1 MAVTEDLMTEALLVD
16 FEPNMVEFGLTVKQS
31 RQAELDD
38 LYAEKWLDDL
48 LVSMKLICYEL
59 DDGMQ

>member
-1 MAVTEDLMTEALLVD
+1 MAVAEDLMTEAVLVD

-31 RQAELDD
+31 RQAEIDD

>member
-1 MAVTEDLMTEALLVD
+1 MAVAEDLMTEAVLVD

-31 RQAELDD
+31 RQAEIDD

-48 LVSMKLICYEL
+48 LVSMKLIRYEL
-59 DDGMQ
+59 DDGVP

>member
-1 MAVTEDLMTEALLVD
+1 MAVTEDLMTEAVLVD

>member
-1 MAVTEDLMTEALLVD
+1 MTEAVLVGFD
-16 FEPNMVEFGLTVKQS
+16 PNMVEFGLTVKQS
-31 RQAELDD
+31 RQAEIDD

-48 LVSMKLICYEL
+48 LVSMKLIRYEL

>member
-1 MAVTEDLMTEALLVD
+1 MAVAEDLMTEAVLVD

-31 RQAELDD
+31 RQAEIDD

-48 LVSMKLICYEL
+48 LVSMKLIRYEL
-59 DDGMQ
+59 DDGVQ

>member
-1 MAVTEDLMTEALLVD
+1 MAVAEDLMTKAVLVD

-31 RQAELDD
+31 RQAEIDD

-48 LVSMKLICYEL
+48 LVSMKLIRYEL
-59 DDGMQ
+59 DDGVQ

>member
-1 MAVTEDLMTEALLVD
+1 MAVTEDLMTEVVLVD

>member
-1 MAVTEDLMTEALLVD
+1 MAVAEDLMTEAVLVD
-16 FEPNMVEFGLTVKQS
+16 FDPNMVEFGLTVKQS
-31 RQAELDD
+31 RQAEIDD

-48 LVSMKLICYEL
+48 LVSMKLIRYEL

>member
-1 MAVTEDLMTEALLVD
+1 MAVAEDLMTEAVLVD

>member
-1 MAVTEDLMTEALLVD
+1 MAVAEDLMTEAVLVD

-31 RQAELDD
+31 RQVEIDD

-48 LVSMKLICYEL
+48 LVSMKLIRYEL
-59 DDGMQ
+59 DDGVQ

>member
-1 MAVTEDLMTEALLVD
+1 MAVTEDLMTEAVLVGFD
-16 FEPNMVEFGLTVKQS
+16 PNMVEFGLTVKQS
-31 RQAELDD
+31 RQAEIDD

-48 LVSMKLICYEL
+48 LVSMKLIRYEL

>member
-1 MAVTEDLMTEALLVD
+1 MAVTEDLMTEAVFVD

>member
-1 MAVTEDLMTEALLVD
+1 MAVAEDLMAEAVLVD

-31 RQAELDD
+31 RQAEIDD

-48 LVSMKLICYEL
+48 LVSMKLIRYEL
-59 DDGMQ
+59 DDGVQ

>member
-1 MAVTEDLMTEALLVD
+1 MAVTEDLMTEAVLVD

-31 RQAELDD
+31 RQAELDN

>member
-1 MAVTEDLMTEALLVD
+1 MAVAEDLMTEAVLVD

-31 RQAELDD
+31 RQAEIDD

-48 LVSMKLICYEL
+48 LVSMKLIRYEL